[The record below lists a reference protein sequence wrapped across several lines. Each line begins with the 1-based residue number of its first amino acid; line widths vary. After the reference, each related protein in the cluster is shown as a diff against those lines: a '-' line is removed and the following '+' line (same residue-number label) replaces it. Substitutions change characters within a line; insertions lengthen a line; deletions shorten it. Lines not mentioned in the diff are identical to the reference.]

1 MYLNR
6 QPYGE
11 GCSVECSGW
20 VGLRHGSVASCGLGV
35 YSFNC
40 LRTLPWN
47 AVKGLVVCGLV
58 V

>member
-6 QPYGE
+6 KPYGE

-35 YSFNC
+35 CSFNC

-47 AVKGLVVCGLV
+47 AVKGLVV
-58 V
+58 